1 MTRLEAT
8 LDDIVGKLRGNGFPN
23 EQSISQGI
31 VLRVLGDL
39 NWDVY
44 DPAIVWPEYQTGEG
58 RPDFA
63 LCHPPRKPRIFIEVK
78 QPGRA
83 EHGLKQAMVYAFQ
96 TSGELF
102 IVLTDG
108 ATWSFYLPTGSGGYE
123 ERLVFMLD
131 LLKRPP
137 AESANIL
144 SRYLE
149 RSRVVSG
156 DAIRIAQ
163 EEHKNKSDRVNIRK
177 AWNGLVGKREK
188 SLIDLLANSVEA
200 ESGVRPE
207 DANVIGFLASLYQS
221 SALSL
226 APQSKDGTN
235 IVEQTPTGVDTPNVP
250 TPRDDTPPGDDTT
263 PATTRPGRP
272 SRWDGRIIRSTC
284 AKNPRR
290 PGTKGWRAHAFIMD
304 HPEGVIYKDYRAAG
318 HTSNHLDHDEK
329 RGYITFEEKDHSSP
343 HNQGTNT
350 PMPPS
355 KGTNISKVPSSRS
368 VTLHISGENIACKN
382 ATDAVVRVLNRLQ
395 KRNPNFFTNF
405 AGDPGNIKPTRRFVS
420 ESVERLY
427 TNPKYRKYH
436 TQLDGGWF
444 LSTNYNNEYKRK
456 ILVLAAKVAGLTF
469 GPGQDIDVDF

>member
-8 LDDIVGKLRGNGFPN
+8 LDDIVGKLRENRFPN
-23 EQSISQGI
+23 EQSISQGV
-31 VLRVLGDL
+31 VLRVLRDL
-39 NWDVY
+39 NWPDH
-44 DPAIVWPEYQTGEG
+44 DTDIVWPEYQTGEG

-83 EHGLKQAMVYAFQ
+83 EHGLKQAMEYAFR
-96 TSGELF
+96 TSGDLF

-108 ATWSFYLPTGSGGYE
+108 ATWSFYLPTGGGGYE

-131 LLKRPP
+131 LLKCPT

-144 SRYLE
+144 RRYLE

-156 DAIRIAQ
+156 DAIRVAR
-163 EEHKNKSDRVNIRK
+163 EEHKNQRDRVNIRK
-177 AWNGLVGKREK
+177 AWSGLVGKRERL
-188 SLIDLLANSVEA
+188 LIDLLANSAEA
-200 ESGVRPE
+200 ESGARPE
-207 DANVIGFLASLYQS
+207 DANVIGFLASLHQS

-226 APQSKDGTN
+226 APQSNDGTS
-235 IVEQTPTGVDTPNVP
+235 ISEETPTGVDTPNVP

-290 PGTKGWRAHAFIMD
+290 PGTKGWHAHAFIMD

-343 HNQGTNT
+343 HGQGTNIPT
-350 PMPPS
+350 PPS
-355 KGTNISKVPSSRS
+355 KGANISKVSGSLS
-368 VTLHISGENIACKN
+368 VMLRISGENIACKN

-395 KRNPNFFTNF
+395 KRDRNFLANF
-405 AGDPGNIKPTRRFVS
+405 AGDPRNIKPTRRFVA
-420 ESVERLY
+420 ESVEMLY
-427 TNPKYRKYH
+427 TDPKYRKYH
-436 TQLDGGWF
+436 KPLSGGWF

-456 ILVLAAKVAGLTF
+456 ILDLAAKVAGLTF